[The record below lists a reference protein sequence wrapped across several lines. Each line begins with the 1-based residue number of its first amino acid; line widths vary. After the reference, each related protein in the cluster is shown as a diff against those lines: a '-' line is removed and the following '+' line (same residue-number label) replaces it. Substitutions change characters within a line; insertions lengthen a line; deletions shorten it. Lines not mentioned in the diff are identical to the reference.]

1 MTISRIGQSG
11 IKPSQINIA
20 SPPPIYQKRIPTDA
34 YGLNHQSLASRTIV
48 SVSSQQV
55 IKLSKITSLLQS
67 IVSWVLNR
75 PSPQHIETIVP
86 FLQQAANTQLSD
98 TEIQKLFR
106 KGRLQLPRNS
116 SEAYAMM
123 LLVDQ
128 GLAKLENSPENCLT
142 IQLKRPKNW
151 QELENKLHD
160 AFVNYQADSALQKA
174 QTQVKQQFSPELSNG
189 EPELSN
195 SEIEQIAHASKI
207 SSAEDMLLTFLQQPV
222 NFKNIYSAVAQ
233 YNIWFSLACRLQRQT
248 IQQPGEE
255 VDALDTLLTNE
266 EQLLS
271 QLKEL
276 PIDPLLKKAAPE
288 ILMAPLADEANH
300 MTKRVKASAPLV
312 LLWLLEQLEIEPS
325 TEPCTTDE
333 KAAIAAALNKIDP
346 IDIG

>member
-1 MTISRIGQSG
+1 MTISIIRQSG
-11 IKPSQINIA
+11 IKPSQIDIA

-48 SVSSQQV
+48 SVSSQLV

-128 GLAKLENSPENCLT
+128 GLATLENSPENCLT

-151 QELENKLHD
+151 QQLENKLYD
-160 AFVNYQADSALQKA
+160 AFIKYQADSALQKA
-174 QTQVKQQFSPELSNG
+174 QTQVKQRSSS
-189 EPELSN
+189 ELSN

-222 NFKNIYSAVAQ
+222 NFENIYSAVAQ

-333 KAAIAAALNKIDP
+333 KAAIAAALNKIDS
-346 IDIG
+346 IVSM

>member
-1 MTISRIGQSG
+1 MTISIIGQSG
-11 IKPSQINIA
+11 ITPSQIDMA
-20 SPPPIYQKRIPTDA
+20 LPPPIYQKRMPTDA
-34 YGLNHQSLASRTIV
+34 YELNHQSLVSRTIV

-55 IKLSKITSLLQS
+55 IKLSKISSLLQS

-75 PSPQHIETIVP
+75 PSPQHVETIVP

-98 TEIQKLFR
+98 AEIQKLFR
-106 KGRLQLPRNS
+106 RGRLQLPLNS

-128 GLAKLENSPENCLT
+128 GLATLENSPENCLT

-151 QELENKLHD
+151 QQLENKLHD
-160 AFVNYQADSALQKA
+160 AFVNYQADSALQKG
-174 QTQVKQQFSPELSNG
+174 QTQVKQQFS
-189 EPELSN
+189 PELSN

-222 NFKNIYSAVAQ
+222 NFENIYSAVAQ
-233 YNIWFSLACRLQRQT
+233 YNIWFSLTCRLQRQT
-248 IQQPGEE
+248 SQQPGEE

-266 EQLLS
+266 EQLS
-271 QLKEL
+271 AQLKGL

-288 ILMAPLADEANH
+288 ILMAPLADGASH
-300 MTKRVKASAPLV
+300 ITKRVKASAPLV

-346 IDIG
+346 IDVG